1 MLLAALFA
9 LAATSQSPPTQVT
22 SVAPDE
28 VLVGSDQPSVERH
41 ATIRIDGGSD
51 LGAIVIEARSRWPF
65 VEPAPK
71 FEVRREGAD
80 SSASAVSNQVSV
92 DPATCRSR
100 CDVPVAVVITWPG
113 STDKA
118 RTSVAWE
125 LVATV
130 FASPG
135 KYLTYSHIV
144 TVADGGFAARQHG
157 LAPWVLVLI
166 GGVVGALVLA
176 ASGIP
181 KPDHRRGVGSAGDAG
196 VLVAGIAIAAF
207 LLAGPLAIQPSML
220 GQGIGIPAAPIM
232 FFGSIA
238 GIAVGAGLI
247 LWLRG
252 NGTPLAV
259 ALLSV
264 ALVTL
269 PLAGRLIAE
278 ASATFAATGLLV
290 AAAATATGTVALVG
304 ALRRPGRIGED
315 WIAPS
320 RVFVAAIGIATSIG
334 LFVASALSQTGAD
347 VAALLAVGHLV
358 ALAAWWNGSG
368 KFLGLTSFAIGAG
381 TLLRAMVGANPF
393 SGPPWNGWDL
403 LTISGVVV
411 AATITLIAAFGG
423 FARDPS
429 KPGGG
434 ETATELAVAKLIA
447 EREANLPPS

>member
-1 MLLAALFA
+1 VLF
-9 LAATSQSPPTQVT
+9 
-22 SVAPDE
+22 
-28 VLVGSDQPSVERH
+28 
-41 ATIRIDGGSD
+41 
-51 LGAIVIEARSRWPF
+51 
-65 VEPAPK
+65 
-71 FEVRREGAD
+71 
-80 SSASAVSNQVSV
+80 
-92 DPATCRSR
+92 
-100 CDVPVAVVITWPG
+100 
-113 STDKA
+113 
-118 RTSVAWE
+118 
-125 LVATV
+125 
-130 FASPG
+130 
-135 KYLTYSHIV
+135 
-144 TVADGGFAARQHG
+144 
-157 LAPWVLVLI
+157 
-166 GGVVGALVLA
+166 GGVIAALVLA

-181 KPDHRRGVGSAGDAG
+181 KPAHERGVRRAGDAV
-196 VLVAGIAIAAF
+196 VLAAGIAVGAF
-207 LLAGPLAIQPSML
+207 LLAGPVAIQPSML
-220 GQGIGIPAAPIM
+220 GEGIGVPAAPIL
-232 FFGSIA
+232 FFGSVS
-238 GIAVGAGLI
+238 GIAVVAALVA
-247 LWLRG
+247 WWRG

-259 ALLSV
+259 ALVSV

-304 ALRRPGRIGED
+304 ALRRPGRIGEH
-315 WIAPS
+315 WVAPS